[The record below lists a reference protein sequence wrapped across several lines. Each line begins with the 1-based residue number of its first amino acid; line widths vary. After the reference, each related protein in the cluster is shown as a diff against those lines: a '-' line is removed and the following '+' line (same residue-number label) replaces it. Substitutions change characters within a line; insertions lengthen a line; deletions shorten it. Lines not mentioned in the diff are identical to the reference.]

1 MLAAGILPAAFL
13 YRHPYN
19 GRGAFVFAAVVL
31 QVAIQQLYPAF

>member
-1 MLAAGILPAAFL
+1 MLTTGSNTGGFL